1 MNNVNGNKQVQ
12 IMPNM
17 QPVYPAQTSEYPNY
31 MSPMYHLGD
40 QYVSAEIQQVLNNMY
55 MALSNQTKL
64 LSYLVEK
71 NESNIETIA
80 KIYQEMTSL
89 KEIGGEVRKDEK
101 EDTETTGRAHFK
113 QSSLS
118 SDITASDLVTI
129 LYGPKTQFK
138 YKIIMDQ

>member
-12 IMPNM
+12 IIPNM

-64 LSYLVEK
+64 
-71 NESNIETIA
+71 
-80 KIYQEMTSL
+80 L